1 MLVALNP
8 SISDRCAENIC
19 RMNEELKDRQRQLSL
34 TLCLDPKKKKNTD
47 GSIRPCKLLLLTA
60 SFFGDKRKLRTELLR
75 QDWRKIQ
82 NKLALL
88 GLSY

>member
-1 MLVALNP
+1 MLVALSP

-34 TLCLDPKKKKNTD
+34 TLCLDLKKKTD
-47 GSIRPCKLLLLTA
+47 GSIRTGKLLLLTA
-60 SFFGDKRKLRTELLR
+60 SFFGDKCRLRTELLR
-75 QDWRKIQ
+75 QNWRKIQ

-88 GLSY
+88 RLSY